1 MLHFSVKLSLP
12 LKLLRQLPSSPERV
26 CRHCPVTMSHTLTV
40 ESALPETRMLFRSS
54 MPDVRDWCPIR
65 VCLQAPVSTSHTRM
79 LVSREPLTTWT
90 PSNCR
95 TCKTQTIFYS
105 NPFTLA
111 IVHSGVATVE
121 ESHYST
127 FLSEHLPFHLCSVLT
142 YEQGQ
147 VQQRGHTPQYPEP
160 QSHCTSAA

>member
-1 MLHFSVKLSLP
+1 
-12 LKLLRQLPSSPERV
+12 
-26 CRHCPVTMSHTLTV
+26 MSHTLTV

-79 LVSREPLTTWT
+79 LVSSDPLTTWT

-95 TCKTQTIFYS
+95 TCKTQTMLYS
-105 NPFTLA
+105 NPFTLG
-111 IVHSGVATVE
+111 IVHGGVATVE
-121 ESHYST
+121 ECPV
-127 FLSEHLPFHLCSVLT
+127 LSEHLSFHLCSVLT

-147 VQQRGHTPQYPEP
+147 VQRAYTPQYPEP